1 LEDRPILEILLMNP
15 YFSDVELLPSDYR
28 KIAIC
33 ESSLNPEAIN
43 RTGKYRGLFQFDNRS
58 WVYVGGTG
66 DPARAS
72 VREQLLRAQ
81 KLVKKQGFAKAFPQC
96 AKKMGVK

>member
-1 LEDRPILEILLMNP
+1 MRISLYVPR
-15 YFSDVELLPSDYR
+15 SG
-28 KIAIC
+28 
-33 ESSLNPEAIN
+33 LNPEAIN

-72 VREQLLRAQ
+72 VREQFLRAQ
-81 KLVKKQGFAKAFPQC
+81 KLVQKQGFERAFPQC
-96 AKKMGVK
+96 SKNTPKQSNKCIL

>member
-1 LEDRPILEILLMNP
+1 
-15 YFSDVELLPSDYR
+15 
-28 KIAIC
+28 
-33 ESSLNPEAIN
+33 
-43 RTGKYRGLFQFDNRS
+43 LFQFDNRS

-96 AKKMGVK
+96 SKKMGVK